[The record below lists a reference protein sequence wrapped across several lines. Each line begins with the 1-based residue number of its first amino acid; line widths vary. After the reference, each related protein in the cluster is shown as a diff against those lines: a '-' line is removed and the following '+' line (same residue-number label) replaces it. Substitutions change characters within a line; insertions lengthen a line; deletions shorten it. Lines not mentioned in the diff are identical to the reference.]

1 MKHPAKTL
9 HPAAPR
15 AAPPAAD
22 ARAPQA
28 TRQALLHAAFE
39 EIHEQGFRA
48 ASLDRILERAGVT
61 KGALYHHFENKV
73 ALGYAVLD
81 EVILPEA
88 AQWGARFDDPSADVL
103 AELARFIREE
113 TEHVLARG
121 LINGCPIN
129 NLVQEM
135 SPVDEGFRLRLV
147 KLQDAWRAALE
158 RALRHAQREA
168 KLRRDFDPKAMAAV
182 LVAAY
187 EGCQSLGK
195 CTREPA
201 TYRLCMDGIVQTV
214 DALRVR

>member
-1 MKHPAKTL
+1 MATHPLRT
-9 HPAAPR
+9 PAAPR
-15 AAPPAAD
+15 PLPD
-22 ARAPQA
+22 AEHRHRDPQA
-28 TRQALLHAAFE
+28 TRQALLLAAFE

-61 KGALYHHFENKV
+61 KGALYHHFRNKT

-88 AQWGARFDDPSADVL
+88 AQWGARFEDPTVDVL
-103 AELARFIREE
+103 DEMRRFVSEE

-121 LINGCPIN
+121 LMNGCPIN

-147 KLQDAWRAALE
+147 RLQDEWRSALE
-158 RALRHAQREA
+158 RALKRAQKEGA
-168 KLRRDFDPKAMAAV
+168 VRDDVDPRAIALM
-182 LVAAY
+182 LVASY
-187 EGCQSLGK
+187 EGCQSIGK
-195 CTREPA
+195 CTRDPA
-201 TYRLCMDGIVQTV
+201 LYRLCMDGIIATV